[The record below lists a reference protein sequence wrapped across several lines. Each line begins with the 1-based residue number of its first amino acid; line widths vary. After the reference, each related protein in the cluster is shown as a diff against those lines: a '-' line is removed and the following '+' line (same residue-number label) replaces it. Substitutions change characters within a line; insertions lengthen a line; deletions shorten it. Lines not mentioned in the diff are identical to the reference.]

1 MRIAF
6 ADLVFSWPPHGGA
19 DVDLYNTMRGLQAV
33 GHEVKLFVSGYE
45 KSWERGTFEPAEMPF
60 PAERF
65 DMTARTLTGRA
76 MGRRFREAVDAWK
89 PDAVMV
95 GDGFFLKPYVI
106 DALADYPI
114 AARYYAYEV
123 ACMRDILHFKDGA
136 PCPNNYLRTPNVCR
150 RCALTGQKDGIARW
164 RFLTWTHEY
173 LAGGAFMPGYHARL
187 TESLRRLDAVIV
199 YNEIQK
205 EHLAGVTDKVHV
217 VPGGVDVADYANDTE
232 GAHTPG
238 DRKIILMTG
247 RVEDPLKGLSTLM
260 EAGERLAKDR
270 SDFEIW
276 ATHTDHR
283 LNNDW
288 FRSVG
293 WHAHDSLKAMY
304 RQAAVCVVPSIW
316 EEPFGLV
323 AVEAMAS
330 GVPVC
335 ASRVG
340 GLQGIVVDGETGFL
354 FEPEDS
360 AGLAERL
367 GTLLDAPDTREAMGK
382 AGRARAEKEFDWAR
396 IIEKHY
402 PSILE
407 RLVP

>member
-6 ADLVFSWPPHGGA
+6 VDLVFSWPPHGGA
-19 DVDLYNTMRGLQAV
+19 DVDLYNTISGLQAV

-45 KSWERGTFEPAEMPF
+45 RSWERGTFEPAEMPF

-65 DMTARTLTGRA
+65 DLTARALTGRS
-76 MGRRFREAVDAWK
+76 MGRRFRRAVDAWR
-89 PDAVMV
+89 PEAVIV

-106 DALADYPI
+106 DTLADYPI

-136 PCPNNYLRTPNVCR
+136 PCPNNYLRTPDVCR
-150 RCALTGQKDGIARW
+150 RCALTGMKDGIARW
-164 RFLTWTHEY
+164 RFLTWTQEY
-173 LAGGAFMPGYHARL
+173 LAGAAFMPGYHTRL
-187 TESLRRLDAVIV
+187 TESLRRLDTVIV

-205 EHLAGVTDKVHV
+205 EHFAGVTDRVHV
-217 VPGGVDVADYANDTE
+217 VPGGVNAADYANGPE
-232 GAHTPG
+232 GGRMPN
-238 DRKIILMTG
+238 DRTVILMVG
-247 RVEDPLKGLSTLM
+247 RVEDPLKGLTTLM
-260 EAGERLAKDR
+260 EAGKRLAKNR

-283 LNNDW
+283 LNTDW
-288 FRSVG
+288 FRSIG
-293 WHAHDSLKAMY
+293 WHTHDSLKVKY
-304 RQAAVCVVPSIW
+304 RQADICVVPSIW

-330 GVPVC
+330 GLPVC

-340 GLQGIVVDGETGFL
+340 GLQGIVQDGETGFL
-354 FEPEDS
+354 FEPGDS
-360 AGLAERL
+360 TALAESL
-367 GTLLDAPDTREAMGK
+367 SQLIDDADKRKRMGR
-382 AGRARAEKEFDWAR
+382 AGRARVEQEFDWER

-402 PSILE
+402 APILE
-407 RLVP
+407 GLVS